1 MMMALFCLNGKDED
15 TFCLDDNDSFLFRW
29 RLLHI
34 SLDDDND
41 NNDNNYDIDDIF
53 RFRLG

>member
-15 TFCLDDNDSFLFRW
+15 TFCLDGDYDTFLF
-29 RLLHI
+29 
-34 SLDDDND
+34 DDDND
-41 NNDNNYDIDDIF
+41 NNDNNDDNDDIF